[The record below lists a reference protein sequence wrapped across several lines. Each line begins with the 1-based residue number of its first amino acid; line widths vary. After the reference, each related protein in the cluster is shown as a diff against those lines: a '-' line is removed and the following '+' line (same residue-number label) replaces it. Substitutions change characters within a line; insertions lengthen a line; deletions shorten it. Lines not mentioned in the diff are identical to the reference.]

1 MKSSSWTT
9 VLPLFGED
17 APFVKYLFHVMNIH
31 FVEASALLDENAALK
46 AELGKIKGALPV
58 AEKSIVD
65 IE

>member
-1 MKSSSWTT
+1 
-9 VLPLFGED
+9 
-17 APFVKYLFHVMNIH
+17 MNIH

-65 IE
+65 TE